1 VISQGIN
8 DQMKIELLK
17 TFLELSRTLHFRIT
31 SENLFITQSA
41 VSARI
46 KLLEGDLGVL
56 LFDRS
61 QKHLKLTA
69 EGNRLIKHA
78 NELLFMWQK
87 TKQDV
92 GIADSGSQQ
101 LVIGSMMSIWDI
113 VLQDWLKKIHR
124 NLDDVSLLTKTYS
137 QAELR
142 KSLLTRVIDIAFLFE
157 PPYIEDLITE
167 KVATVPLH
175 LVTTEPSDITKTFSL
190 NNHIMVDYGEAVNA
204 QHLREFHSAPPVKH
218 YMSQPRLALNFLLDA
233 GGSAYLPRQ
242 MTFEYIESK
251 KLYVVE
257 KAPVYSREIFAA
269 YLAKSQKIDLIKD
282 ALQLFPMLG
291 LSRVSS

>member
-1 VISQGIN
+1 
-8 DQMKIELLK
+8 MKIELLR
-17 TFLELSRTLHFRIT
+17 TFLEVSRTLHFRIA

-46 KLLEGDLGVL
+46 KLLEDDLGVL

-69 EGNRLIKHA
+69 EGHRLIKHA

-87 TKQDV
+87 AKQDV
-92 GIADSGSQQ
+92 GVSDNDTQQ

-124 NLDDVSLLTKTYS
+124 NMDDISLLTNTYS
-137 QAELR
+137 PIELR
-142 KSLLTRVIDIAFLFE
+142 KSVLSRVIDIAFLFE
-157 PPYIEDLITE
+157 PPFVEDLITE

-175 LVTTEPSDITKTFSL
+175 LVTTDAIHLGDIISL
-190 NNHIMVDYGEAVNA
+190 DNYIMVDYGDAINA
-204 QHLREFHSAPPVKH
+204 QYRRDFQDVTPARH
-218 YMSQPRLALNFLLDA
+218 YMSQPRIALNFLLEA

-242 MTFEYIESK
+242 MTFEYIEK
-251 KLYVVE
+251 NQIFIVE
-257 KAPVYSREIFAA
+257 NAPVYSREIFAA
-269 YLAKSQKIDLIKD
+269 YLAKSQKKD
-282 ALQLFPMLG
+282 VIEQTIQLFPY
-291 LSRVSS
+291 VTI

>member
-1 VISQGIN
+1 
-8 DQMKIELLK
+8 MKIELLK
-17 TFLELSRTLHFRIT
+17 TFLEVSRTLHFRMA
-31 SENLFITQSA
+31 SENLYITQSA

-46 KLLEGDLGVL
+46 KLLEEDLGVL

-61 QKHLKLTA
+61 QKHLKLTP

-101 LVIGSMMSIWDI
+101 LVIGSIMSIWDI
-113 VLQDWLKKIHR
+113 VLQDWLIKIHR
-124 NLDDVSLLTKTYS
+124 NLEDISLLTNTYS
-137 QAELR
+137 PIELR

-157 PPYIEDLITE
+157 PPYVKDLITE

-175 LVTTEPSDITKTFSL
+175 LVTTEPDDIGKTFSL
-190 NNHIMVDYGEAVNA
+190 DSHIMVDYGESVNA
-204 QHLREFHSAPPVKH
+204 QHLREFQYAPPAKH
-218 YMSQPRLALNFLLDA
+218 YMSQPRMALNFLLEA

-242 MTFEYIESK
+242 MTFEYIGNN
-251 KLYVVE
+251 KLFVVE

-269 YLAKSQKIDLIKD
+269 YLAKSAKVSIIED
-282 ALQLFPMLG
+282 ALHLFPMLE
-291 LSRVSS
+291 LSKMYKLT

>member
-1 VISQGIN
+1 
-8 DQMKIELLK
+8 MKIELLK
-17 TFLELSRTLHFRIT
+17 TFLELSRTLHFRIA

-124 NLDDVSLLTKTYS
+124 NIDNVSLLTKTYS
-137 QAELR
+137 QTELR

-175 LVTTEPSDITKTFSL
+175 LVTTEPSNITETFSL

-204 QHLREFHSAPPVKH
+204 QHLREFQYAPPAKH

-233 GGSAYLPRQ
+233 GGSAYLPKQ
-242 MTFEYIESK
+242 MIFEYIESN
-251 KLYVVE
+251 KLYLVE
-257 KAPVYSREIFAA
+257 KSPVYSREIFAA
-269 YLAKSQKIDLIKD
+269 YLAKSQKTDLIKH
-282 ALQLFPMLG
+282 ALQLFPMLE
-291 LSRVSS
+291 LSRISS

>member
-1 VISQGIN
+1 
-8 DQMKIELLK
+8 MKIELLK
-17 TFLELSRTLHFRIT
+17 TFLEVTRTLHFRIA

-46 KLLEGDLGVL
+46 KLLEDDLGVL

-61 QKHLKLTA
+61 QKHLQITP

-78 NELLFMWQK
+78 NELLFMWEK

-92 GIADSGSQQ
+92 GLADSGAQQ

-124 NLDDVSLLTKTYS
+124 NLEDVSLLTKTYS
-137 QAELR
+137 QLELR
-142 KSLLTRVIDIAFLFE
+142 KSLLTRVIDVAFLFE
-157 PPYIEDLITE
+157 PPYVEDLITE

-175 LVTTEPSDITKTFSL
+175 LVTTEPDDIHKTFSL
-190 NNHIMVDYGEAVNA
+190 DSHIIVDYGESVNA
-204 QHLREFHSAPPVKH
+204 QHLREFQYAPPAKH
-218 YMSQPRLALNFLLDA
+218 YMSQPRIALDFLLDA

-242 MTFEYIESK
+242 MTFEYIEGN
-251 KLYVVE
+251 KLFVVE

-269 YLAKSQKIDLIKD
+269 YLAKSQKKAVIED
-282 ALQLFPMLG
+282 ALHLFPMLE
-291 LSRVSS
+291 LSKMYKLT

>member
-1 VISQGIN
+1 
-8 DQMKIELLK
+8 MKIELLK
-17 TFLELSRTLHFRIT
+17 TFLEVSRTLHFRIA

-46 KLLEGDLGVL
+46 KLLEDDLGVL

-61 QKHLKLTA
+61 QKHLKLTS

-92 GIADSGSQQ
+92 GIAESDSHQ

-124 NLDDVSLLTKTYS
+124 NMDDVSLLTNTYS
-137 QAELR
+137 PIELR
-142 KSLLTRVIDIAFLFE
+142 KSVLSRVIDIAFLFE
-157 PPYIEDLITE
+157 PPFVEDLITE

-175 LVTTEPSDITKTFSL
+175 LVTTEPNTCKDL
-190 NNHIMVDYGEAVNA
+190 ALLDNYIMVDYGDAINA
-204 QHLREFHSAPPVKH
+204 QYRRDFKLSSPAKH
-218 YMSQPRLALNFLLDA
+218 YMSQPRIALNFLLDA

-242 MTFEYIESK
+242 MTFEYIEK
-251 KLYVVE
+251 GKLFIVE
-257 KAPVYSREIFAA
+257 QAPVYSREIFAA
-269 YLAKSQKIDLIKD
+269 YLAKSQKVSIIE
-282 ALQLFPMLG
+282 QTIELFPHVKL
-291 LSRVSS
+291 

>member
-1 VISQGIN
+1 
-8 DQMKIELLK
+8 MKIELLK
-17 TFLELSRTLHFRIT
+17 TFLEVSRTLHFRIA

-46 KLLEGDLGVL
+46 KLLEDDLGVL

-61 QKHLKLTA
+61 QKHLKLMP

-92 GIADSGSQQ
+92 GIADSDAHQ

-124 NLDDVSLLTKTYS
+124 NYEDVSLLTNTYT

-142 KSLLTRVIDIAFLFE
+142 KSVLSRVIDLAFLFE
-157 PPYIEDLITE
+157 PPFVEDLITE

-175 LVTTEPSDITKTFSL
+175 LVTTDPEDITGEQSL
-190 NNHIMVDYGEAVNA
+190 ENYIMVDYGEAVNA
-204 QHLREFHSAPPVKH
+204 QHLRKFQHAPPARH
-218 YMSQPRLALNFLLDA
+218 YMSQPRIALNFLLDA
-233 GGSAYLPRQ
+233 GGCAYLPRQ
-242 MTFEYIESK
+242 MTFEYIK
-251 KLYVVE
+251 NNQLFVVE
-257 KAPVYSREIFAA
+257 EAPIYSREIFAV
-269 YLAKSQKIDLIKD
+269 YLAKSQKKEIIENVI
-282 ALQLFPMLG
+282 QLFPY
-291 LSRVSS
+291 VTV

>member
-1 VISQGIN
+1 
-8 DQMKIELLK
+8 MKIELLK
-17 TFLELSRTLHFRIT
+17 TFLEVTRTLHFRIA

-46 KLLEGDLGVL
+46 KLLEDDLGVL

-61 QKHLKLTA
+61 QKHLQITP

-78 NELLFMWQK
+78 NELLFMWEK

-92 GIADSGSQQ
+92 GLTDSGAQQ
-101 LVIGSMMSIWDI
+101 LVIGSVMSIWDI

-124 NLDDVSLLTKTYS
+124 NLEDVSLLTKTYS
-137 QAELR
+137 QLELR
-142 KSLLTRVIDIAFLFE
+142 KSLLTRLIDVAFLFE
-157 PPYIEDLITE
+157 PPYVEDLITE

-175 LVTTEPSDITKTFSL
+175 LVTTEPDDINKTFSL
-190 NNHIMVDYGEAVNA
+190 DSHIIVDYGESVNA
-204 QHLREFHSAPPVKH
+204 QHLREFQYAPPAKH
-218 YMSQPRLALNFLLDA
+218 YMSQPRIALDFLLDA

-242 MTFEYIESK
+242 MTFEYIESN
-251 KLYVVE
+251 KLFVVE

-269 YLAKSQKIDLIKD
+269 YLAKSQKTAVIED
-282 ALQLFPMLG
+282 ALHLFPMLE
-291 LSRVSS
+291 LSKMYKLT

>member
-1 VISQGIN
+1 
-8 DQMKIELLK
+8 MKIELLK
-17 TFLELSRTLHFRIT
+17 TFLEVSRTLHFRIA

-46 KLLEGDLGVL
+46 KLLEEDLGVL

-61 QKHLKLTA
+61 QKHLKLTP

-92 GIADSGSQQ
+92 GIADSDIHQ

-124 NLDDVSLLTKTYS
+124 NCEDVCLLTNTYS
-137 QAELR
+137 PLELR
-142 KSLLTRVIDIAFLFE
+142 KSVLSRVVDIAFLFE
-157 PPYIEDLITE
+157 PPFVEDLITE
-167 KVATVPLH
+167 KVASVPLH
-175 LVTTEPSDITKTFSL
+175 LVTTEPSDVQETFSL
-190 NNHIMVDYGEAVNA
+190 DNYIRVDYGDAINA
-204 QHLREFHSAPPVKH
+204 QHLRAFQDAPPAKH
-218 YMSQPRLALNFLLDA
+218 IMSQPRISLNFLLDA

-242 MTFEYIESK
+242 MTFEHIERHQLYI
-251 KLYVVE
+251 VE
-257 KAPVYSREIFAA
+257 DAPVYSREIFAA
-269 YLAKSQKIDLIKD
+269 YLAKSQKTSIIEQVI
-282 ALQLFPMLG
+282 QLFPH
-291 LSRVSS
+291 VTV

>member
-1 VISQGIN
+1 
-8 DQMKIELLK
+8 MKIELLK
-17 TFLELSRTLHFRIT
+17 TFLEVSRTLHFRIA

-46 KLLEGDLGVL
+46 KLLEEDLGVL

-61 QKHLKLTA
+61 QKHLKLTP

-92 GIADSGSQQ
+92 GIADSSARQ

-124 NLDDVSLLTKTYS
+124 NMDDISLLTNTYS
-137 QAELR
+137 QLELR

-157 PPYIEDLITE
+157 PPYVEDLITE

-175 LVTTEPSDITKTFSL
+175 LVTTEANDISKTFSL
-190 NNHIMVDYGEAVNA
+190 DNHIMVDYGEAVNA
-204 QHLREFHSAPPVKH
+204 QHLREFHDAPSAKH
-218 YMSQPRLALNFLLDA
+218 AMSQPRIALDFLLDA

-242 MTFEYIESK
+242 MTFEYIKSN
-251 KLYVVE
+251 KLYVIE
-257 KAPVYSREIFAA
+257 NAPVYSREIFAA
-269 YLAKSQKIDLIKD
+269 YLAKSQKVDIIEQTI
-282 ALQLFPMLG
+282 QLFPY
-291 LSRVSS
+291 VTI